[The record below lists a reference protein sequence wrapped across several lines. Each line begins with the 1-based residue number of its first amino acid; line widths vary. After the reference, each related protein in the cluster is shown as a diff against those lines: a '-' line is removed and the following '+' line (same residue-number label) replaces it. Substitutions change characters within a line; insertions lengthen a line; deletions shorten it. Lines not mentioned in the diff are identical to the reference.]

1 MWPTMSVGCDIL
13 DTSSN
18 HDMLQ
23 IENMIVHPAYNSSL
37 PKSARVGDLAVLKL
51 EPRTDLGPVQWG
63 PYTWPACLP
72 SEARGQCQVAG
83 WAVTTQGQGSLRS
96 AVLGHAAVLQ
106 DSRQCLQGSRIDAA
120 VDSSAVLCSSVRC
133 NRFVSGPMFCK
144 SQGSGNVEWVTA
156 IAACSTAVF

>member
-1 MWPTMSVGCDIL
+1 
-13 DTSSN
+13 
-18 HDMLQ
+18 
-23 IENMIVHPAYNSSL
+23 MIVHPAYNSSL
-37 PKSARVGDLAVLKL
+37 PSSAVVGDLAVLKL
-51 EPRTDLGPVQWG
+51 EPRSDLGPVQWG

-72 SEARGQCQVAG
+72 SEARPGHCQVAG

-120 VDSSAVLCSSVRC
+120 VASDAVTCSSVRC

-144 SQGSGNVEWVTA
+144 SQGSGEAHCNHCMHH
-156 IAACSTAVF
+156 CSVLKYLANYLHHCRSLSGGQSAQLWR